1 MNKDDPSLAY
11 RQEQDEF
18 AIYGS
23 NGSGPVVLS
32 LEDFRKLL
40 DEGHRLLLD
49 RSLRRHEWNKKTPP
63 NDSAEVSHQEA

>member
-1 MNKDDPSLAY
+1 MNRDGPLLTH

-23 NGSGPVVLS
+23 SGGGPVVLS
-32 LEDFRKLL
+32 FEDFRKLL

-49 RSLRRHEWNKKTPP
+49 RSLRRHEWDKNTPL
-63 NDSAEVSHQEA
+63 NDSAEVIQQGA